1 MQKVTWLVTLVLVLG
16 VTAMAQDTPKAEVF
30 MGYSHLV
37 ADFNSPIKGNS
48 TFNLNGAEFAVS
60 ENLNSWFGGMLDVA
74 AQFGT
79 RNGFNVNSEQ
89 YLYGPTFSY
98 RKVSGFT
105 PSAHILLGGMRGSQG
120 FAGISVSDT
129 KFCAA
134 PGGALDIRLSDRISI
149 RAIQADYVMSRFLAT
164 HQNNLRLSAGIVL
177 TFGKK

>member
-1 MQKVTWLVTLVLVLG
+1 MQKVTWLVTLVLFLG

-37 ADFNSPIKGNS
+37 ADFNSPIKGNA

-60 ENLNSWFGGMLDVA
+60 ENFNSWFGGMLDIG

-79 RNGFNVNSEQ
+79 RDGFNVNSEQ

-98 RKVSGFT
+98 RKLSSFT
-105 PSAHILLGGMRGSQG
+105 PSGHVLLGAMRGSQG
-120 FAGISVSDT
+120 FAGISQSAT
-129 KFCAA
+129 KFAVA
-134 PGGALDIRLSDRISI
+134 PGVAVDIKLTDMVSV
-149 RAIQADYVMSRFLAT
+149 RAIQADYVFSKFLGT

-177 TFGKK
+177 TFGHK